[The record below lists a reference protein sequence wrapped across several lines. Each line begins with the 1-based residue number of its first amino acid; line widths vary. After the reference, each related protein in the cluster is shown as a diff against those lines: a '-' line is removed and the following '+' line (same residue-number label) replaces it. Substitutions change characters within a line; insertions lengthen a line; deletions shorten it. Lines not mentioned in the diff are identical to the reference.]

1 MSVVGKQLNP
11 VQQSSSGA
19 AAAAAASAS
28 SSSSSSVSGTSAS
41 SGSAASEANGGTSS
55 GLAAAAAAAA
65 AAASSVGGEGCAGA
79 GDSKRSTEPS
89 SVTPEDVLHLTK
101 ITDDYLCSANA
112 NVFEIDFTRFKIRDL
127 ESGAVLFE
135 IAKPPSEQFP
145 DGLSVEE
152 TMLAA
157 AEELTLEDTA
167 DPNAGRYVRYQFT
180 PAFLNLKT
188 VGATVEFTVGSQPVN
203 NFRMIERHFFRDRL
217 LKTFDFE
224 FGYCFPY
231 SKNTCEHI
239 YEFPNLPP
247 DLVAE
252 MISSPFETRSDS
264 FYFVENRL
272 VMHNKADYAYDGG
285 IIV

>member
-11 VQQSSSGA
+11 VQSSSGA
-19 AAAAAASAS
+19 GASAS
-28 SSSSSSVSGTSAS
+28 SSGPAS
-41 SGSAASEANGGTSS
+41 SGGSSSGNGGGGEANGGGSV
-55 GLAAAAAAAA
+55 GLGAAAAGAAA
-65 AAASSVGGEGCAGA
+65 GGGCAQ
-79 GDSKRSTEPS
+79 GDSKRAAEPS

-135 IAKPPSEQFP
+135 IAKPPSEQYP

-157 AEELTLEDTA
+157 AEELSLDDTA

-188 VGATVEFTVGSQPVN
+188 VGAT
-203 NFRMIERHFFRDRL
+203 
-217 LKTFDFE
+217 
-224 FGYCFPY
+224 
-231 SKNTCEHI
+231 
-239 YEFPNLPP
+239 
-247 DLVAE
+247 
-252 MISSPFETRSDS
+252 
-264 FYFVENRL
+264 
-272 VMHNKADYAYDGG
+272 
-285 IIV
+285 

>member
-11 VQQSSSGA
+11 VQSSSA
-19 AAAAAASAS
+19 STASASAAASAAAAAASI
-28 SSSSSSVSGTSAS
+28 SAPGNGDGNGS
-41 SGSAASEANGGTSS
+41 SGGPMGG
-55 GLAAAAAAAA
+55 GAAAAG
-65 AAASSVGGEGCAGA
+65 ASGAEG
-79 GDSKRSTEPS
+79 KRKEESNVS
-89 SVTPEDVLHLTK
+89 PEEVLNLTK

-157 AEELTLEDTA
+157 AEELSLDDTA

-224 FGYCFPY
+224 FGYCIPY

>member
-11 VQQSSSGA
+11 VQTNSAAVAVANSTAAVAAAGSSSEVNNANAAAAVVA
-19 AAAAAASAS
+19 AAAA
-28 SSSSSSVSGTSAS
+28 
-41 SGSAASEANGGTSS
+41 
-55 GLAAAAAAAA
+55 
-65 AAASSVGGEGCAGA
+65 
-79 GDSKRSTEPS
+79 GDAKRKEESN
-89 SVTPEDVLHLTK
+89 VTPEDVLRLNK

-145 DGLSVEE
+145 DGLSVED

-157 AEELTLEDTA
+157 AEDLTLDDTA

-224 FGYCFPY
+224 FGYCIPY

-285 IIV
+285 LIV